1 MTARRI
7 DPSRLQPAALS
18 AVAPPNAGR
27 QRVEAEAAFDE
38 EAADIE
44 PAGRQQRYF
53 FEGVESPNGTI
64 FPDVLLDRVMA
75 HLTGAEFKVLAYI
88 VRRTFGFK
96 KDSDTI
102 SLDQICNGITRRDGS
117 ILDQGTGLA
126 RKTAIAAIHGL
137 EAKGVVLCQRRSSPE
152 RGNLPTSFALRFK
165 GQPPST
171 LGTNSHQGGG
181 EMPHGG
187 EEGRYQPGHLPGPAL
202 DTARHPQSTVVQP
215 TAQQGGYA
223 QAGEKRP
230 TPSAVAPTPI
240 PPAPADLWAIALTR
254 LSERVGEVT
263 FRTWLA
269 PTRLLT
275 IDRATATLEAPHPL
289 AQRWIGKHLA
299 DAIRAEL
306 QAITGNAVELTLV
319 ATKDTAATQALPVS
333 AATSAEAI
341 PLPRSAPAIPRPAR
355 GTGILRRARQSSPRW
370 G

>member
-1 MTARRI
+1 
-7 DPSRLQPAALS
+7 
-18 AVAPPNAGR
+18 
-27 QRVEAEAAFDE
+27 VEAEAAFDE
-38 EAADIE
+38 AAADIE
-44 PAGRQQRYF
+44 PAGRQQRF
-53 FEGVESPNGTI
+53 VFEGVESPNGTI

-102 SLDQICNGITRRDGS
+102 SLDQICRGITRRDGS
-117 ILDQGTGLA
+117 VLDEGTGLA
-126 RKTAIAAIHGL
+126 RKTAVAAIHGL

-171 LGTNSHQGGG
+171 LGNNSHQGSG
-181 EMPHGG
+181 ETTPGG
-187 EEGRYQPGHLPGPAL
+187 EEGRYQPGNLPGPAL

-215 TAQQGGYA
+215 TAQQGKNA

-230 TPSAVAPTPI
+230 TPSTVAPTLI
-240 PPAPADLWAIALTR
+240 PPAPADLWAVALTR

-269 PTRLLT
+269 PTRLLA
-275 IDRATATLEAPHPL
+275 IDAATATLEVPHVL
-289 AQRWIGKHLA
+289 AQRWIGRHLA

-306 QAITGNAVELTLV
+306 QAITGNAVELNLV
-319 ATKDTAATQALPVS
+319 PS
-333 AATSAEAI
+333 AAVAN
-341 PLPRSAPAIPRPAR
+341 PSAPPVTAPADMPPEPRPAASSPRPAR
-355 GTGILRRARQSSPRW
+355 RAGIIRRVRRSSA